1 MITITKHETT
11 SLVYGIWNA
20 TEMTVRNLNTDIETT
35 IPLYPMTSGLGGD
48 RYALYTMVYD
58 PEVETQIISG
68 VTHVNLTPG
77 KYEYKIA
84 NIGEEPCTGIFY
96 IKDTKIE
103 SKVYEQENTAKV
115 YKG

>member
-1 MITITKHETT
+1 MITIHKNDT
-11 SLVYGIWNA
+11 VVMIYGIRNA
-20 TEMTVRNLNTDIETT
+20 IEMEVRSLNTNTQAV
-35 IPLYPMTSGLGGD
+35 IPLYPVSAGWGD
-48 RYALYTMVYD
+48 ARYTLYSMAYD

-84 NIGEEPCTGIFY
+84 NIGEEPFAGILY
-96 IKDTKIE
+96 IKDEKIE
-103 SKVYEQENTAKV
+103 SKVYEQENTTKV